1 MNFEK
6 IAIKKV
12 KNIIN
17 FKKRFHESSKRIT
30 PSPYA
35 KRKYERTLGQALR
48 DYKTGKNKGNNHSSR
63 NYYPVLLE
71 VALEKNEPNLFEYVD
86 KKQKAINNL
95 TNAFE
100 WVLKNGRF
108 PNHKKEE
115 QTLRKVFENFKA
127 IKSGKLAGIWY
138 RELDEIASKYGY
150 PEIFKN
156 DLENTVVNV
165 DVKDL
170 IRFYKK
176 FSKKPT
182 QLSENPEERKLYTK
196 LIRLKQ
202 IKAGKTCQLWNPVLD
217 EQIKKAKIKNI
228 FA

>member
-6 IAIKKV
+6 VAIRKV
-12 KNIIN
+12 KKIIN
-17 FKKRFHESSKRIT
+17 FKKKFQEGSKRIT
-30 PSPYA
+30 PSTYA
-35 KRKYERTLGQALR
+35 KQKYERTLGQALNQ
-48 DYKTGKNKGNNHSSR
+48 YKTGKNKGNNGSRR

-71 VALEKNEPNLFEYVD
+71 IASQNNEPELFEYVNR
-86 KKQKAINNL
+86 KQKAIDNL

-100 WVLKNGRF
+100 RVLKNGRF
-108 PNHKKEE
+108 PKENKEE
-115 QTLRKVFENFKA
+115 RSLRKVFDNLKN

-138 RELDEIASKYGY
+138 SELDEIASKCGY
-150 PEIFKN
+150 PDLFKN

-165 DVKDL
+165 DIKDL

-176 FSKKPT
+176 FSRKPT

-202 IKAGKTCQLWNPVLD
+202 IKDGKT
-217 EQIKKAKIKNI
+217 
-228 FA
+228 